1 MQLRDFPV
9 TAVPEGSDELDDESE
24 WIYKQAFC
32 KPTISNQVCKTIL
45 AYSAVSFFLGLLVPV
60 CRIRHHPVS
69 KFMKQPWKKASI
81 SILHLSYATVNN

>member
-9 TAVPEGSDELDDESE
+9 TAVPVGSDELDEESE

-45 AYSAVSFFLGLLVPV
+45 ACSAADYCFLSRLP
-60 CRIRHHPVS
+60 
-69 KFMKQPWKKASI
+69 
-81 SILHLSYATVNN
+81 